1 MQINT
6 TAHSLSRN
14 NQARGKCVRSRV
26 GSVYTH
32 VWARQLSSYET
43 RAGSATTTYFLSCC
57 ALNCLRC
64 VSSQPYSTAIHSVY
78 VRVRIQEAHS
88 TVTHRQTATRP
99 FLTFCTARSASP
111 TTSCNVLE
119 LLCRI
124 SLCGRDS
131 ACCTVGVVV
140 LLLL

>member
-57 ALNCLRC
+57 ALNCLWC
-64 VSSQPYSTAIHSVY
+64 VSSQPYSTATHSVY
-78 VRVRIQEAHS
+78 VRVRIQAHA
-88 TVTHRQTATRP
+88 TVTHRETATRP
-99 FLTFCTARSASP
+99 LLTFCTARSVSQ
-111 TTSCNVLE
+111 TTSCDVLE
-119 LLCRI
+119 LVWRI